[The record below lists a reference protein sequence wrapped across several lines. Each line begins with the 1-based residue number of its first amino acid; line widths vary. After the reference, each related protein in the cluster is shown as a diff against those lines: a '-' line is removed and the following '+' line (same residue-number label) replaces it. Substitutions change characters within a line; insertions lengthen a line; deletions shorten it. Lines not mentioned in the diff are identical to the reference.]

1 MKEISCQFQCN
12 LLFIFISDGEEE
24 QSSMEMAR
32 AREWV
37 QSQMKGSQ
45 ESNQATQ
52 GSGAVGADTPRTII
66 KKMHQNV
73 GVKKLD
79 R

>member
-1 MKEISCQFQCN
+1 
-12 LLFIFISDGEEE
+12 
-24 QSSMEMAR
+24 MEMAR

-66 KKMHQNV
+66 KKMHQ
-73 GVKKLD
+73 KKAILFAKMLP
-79 R
+79 

>member
-12 LLFIFISDGEEE
+12 LLFFVSDGEEE